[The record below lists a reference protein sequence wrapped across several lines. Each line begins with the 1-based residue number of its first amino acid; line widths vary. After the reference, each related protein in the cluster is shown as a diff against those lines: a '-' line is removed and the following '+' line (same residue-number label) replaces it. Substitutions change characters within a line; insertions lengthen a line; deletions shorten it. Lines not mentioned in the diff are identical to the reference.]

1 MLATLMPQTPLTPSD
16 YERKFLDNQ
25 DENLFM
31 GSFESFAAAEAGAP
45 PSKAV
50 GYDNAEAAWEI
61 YSHQIYFYDYPGL
74 FWLSRSLDA
83 GMSRVFDLGGHV
95 GIKYYAFRR
104 VMPYPDNL
112 RWTVCDVPGVVQTGR
127 ELAVRRE
134 ATAQLSFTTNY
145 EDASGCDVLYASGS
159 LQYLPVR
166 ISEIIASLAVK
177 PKRIVL
183 NTTAVHPERTIYTL
197 NSIGFAV
204 CPYRIQHDEEL
215 WADLRNAG
223 YKRRDAWR
231 NVGKPIEVPFVEG
244 GDKPYYA
251 GCCFDLAG

>member
-1 MLATLMPQTPLTPSD
+1 MLANLLPMTPSA
-16 YERKFLDNQ
+16 YRRKFLDNQ

-45 PSKAV
+45 ESKAV
-50 GYDNAEAAWEI
+50 GYDNAQAAWEI

-83 GMSRVFDLGGHV
+83 GMTRVFDLGGHV

-104 VMPYPDNL
+104 VLPYPEAL
-112 RWTVCDVPGVVQTGR
+112 QWTVCDVPGVVQTGR
-127 ELAVRRE
+127 EIAAQRSV
-134 ATAQLSFTTNY
+134 TAQLGFTTDY
-145 EDASGCDVLYASGS
+145 RHASGCDVLYVSGS
-159 LQYLPVR
+159 LQYLPTR
-166 ISEIIASLAVK
+166 ISEVLGALAVK
-177 PKRIVL
+177 PKRIVM

-215 WADLRNAG
+215 WADLRQSG

-231 NVGKPIEVPFVEG
+231 NEGKPIEVPFVEG
-244 GDKPYYA
+244 GDKAYYA

>member
-1 MLATLMPQTPLTPSD
+1 MLASLQPMTPSA
-16 YERKFLDNQ
+16 YRRKFLDNQ

-31 GSFESFAAAEAGAP
+31 GSFDSFADAEAGAP
-45 PSKAV
+45 ESKPV
-50 GYDNAEAAWEI
+50 GYDNAEAAWEV
-61 YSHQIYFYDYPGL
+61 YSHQIYFWDYPGL
-74 FWLSRSLDA
+74 FWLSRSIDA
-83 GMSRVFDLGGHV
+83 GMRRVFDLGGHV
-95 GIKYYAFRR
+95 GIKYYAFKR
-104 VMPYPDNL
+104 VLPYPGGL
-112 RWTVCDVPGVVQTGR
+112 HWTVCDVPGVVQTGR

-134 ATAQLSFTTNY
+134 ATAQLDFTTDY
-145 EDASGCDVLYASGS
+145 REASGCDVLYVSGS
-159 LQYLPVR
+159 LQYLPTR
-166 ISEIIASLAVK
+166 IGEILGALEHK
-177 PKRIVL
+177 PKRIVM

-215 WADLRNAG
+215 WAELRQAG

-231 NVGKPIEVPFVEG
+231 NEGKPIEVPFVEG